1 MASLLHPCKGRE
13 GSCHCTIF
21 QSHTSAQARLP
32 NYKEKTMGNH
42 VSKTPFD
49 LTDFLSKKG
58 TPKPS
63 RYRTNA
69 PTKPH
74 LPQTDAAADKPAP
87 KAASPKPAKE

>member
-1 MASLLHPCKGRE
+1 MASLQHHCKGR
-13 GSCHCTIF
+13 GRSRPFDIF
-21 QSHTSAQARLP
+21 QTHTSAQARLP
-32 NYKEKTMGNH
+32 QYKETTMGNH

-63 RYRTNA
+63 RFRSNS

-74 LPQTDAAADKPAP
+74 LPQTEAVVEKSEPEVTT
-87 KAASPKPAKE
+87 PKPATE

>member
-1 MASLLHPCKGRE
+1 
-13 GSCHCTIF
+13 
-21 QSHTSAQARLP
+21 
-32 NYKEKTMGNH
+32 MGNH

-63 RYRTNA
+63 RFRSNS

-74 LPQTDAAADKPAP
+74 LPQTEAAVDTSLP
-87 KAASPKPAKE
+87 KAATPKPVTE